1 MPYKDPNDPR
11 KKANQARN
19 SRNYYEKN
27 KAKVQLATNKVRGK
41 ARDQWKAFKSTLKCA
56 LCSENHTVC
65 LDFHHTVRDPSN
77 RRVSLL
83 VKNGNFALAIKE
95 IREKCVV
102 LCANC
107 HRKGH
112 YYEHYG
118 IPLDD
123 PNYHQYE
130 EWFIIKSTKPLDTP

>member
-11 KKANQARN
+11 RKAAEKRYRAKNAEAHRVRVRARN
-19 SRNYYEKN
+19 AYNR
-27 KAKVQLATNKVRGK
+27 L
-41 ARDQWKAFKSTLKCA
+41 QWLEFKKTLKCA
-56 LCSENHTVC
+56 LCTENHPTT
-65 LDFHHTVRDPSN
+65 LDFHHVIRSSENKKVHKLVRD
-77 RRVSLL
+77 RCY
-83 VKNGNFALAIKE
+83 KQAIEE

-118 IPLDD
+118 IPLDE

-130 EWFIIKSTKPLDTP
+130 EWFHIKSKKDT